1 MCIYLAVRQCIEA
14 DRYNDRDQFLR
25 PKDEREQDL
34 EFQTDCL
41 IFTLFHGQNRIT
53 SAENDGVN
61 HRIPFTE
68 QQVEAREKFKSHFM
82 TDFLKDKVRS
92 PEAETVYQ
100 A

>member
-1 MCIYLAVRQCIEA
+1 
-14 DRYNDRDQFLR
+14 
-25 PKDEREQDL
+25 
-34 EFQTDCL
+34 L

-53 SAENDGVN
+53 SSENDGVN

-82 TDFLKDKVRS
+82 SDFLKDKVRS
-92 PEAETVYQ
+92 PEAEKVYQ